1 MEIEIR
7 EYMPSDCQ
15 KIMNLFY
22 DTVHTVNSMDY
33 AMDQLDAWAPKN
45 MGGEQWDLSFWE
57 HITAVAEIK
66 GKIAGFGDIDGT
78 GYIDRL
84 YTDAEYQGIGVGSAV
99 CDYLES
105 LVNTDKYTAFVSV
118 TARPFFEK
126 RGYMVVRENTAVRSG
141 VALKNFLM
149 EKRKIYRADV
159 Y

>member
-45 MGGEQWDLSFWE
+45 MNEEQWNESLLE
-57 HITAVAEIK
+57 HFTAVALID
-66 GKIAGFGDIDGT
+66 GIIAGFGDIDKT

-84 YTDAEYQGIGVGSAV
+84 FTGSEYQGIGVGSAV

-105 LVNTDKYTAFVSV
+105 LVNMDKYTAFVSV